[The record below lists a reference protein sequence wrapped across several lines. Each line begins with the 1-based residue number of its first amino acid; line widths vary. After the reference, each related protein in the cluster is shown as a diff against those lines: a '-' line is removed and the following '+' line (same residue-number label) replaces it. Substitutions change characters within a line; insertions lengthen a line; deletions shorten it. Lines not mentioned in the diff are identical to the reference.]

1 MLEKYVNDGDKVEI
15 RPIQRA
21 SLKEEQ
27 PEERIFLSKVNQI
40 LGEDKLEILMPL
52 EQSRMV
58 LLPRN
63 IVLNMVIYT
72 ANGLFQCEAKATDR
86 YKNGNVYLQVLELI
100 SGIKRY
106 QRREFYRYNCTMP
119 IYSRSLKDEEKEN
132 LVFDS
137 SIPCVEGTSYDIG
150 GGGIRFAV
158 NQQFQPKEMI
168 LCILPLEI
176 KGSVREVKTIAK
188 VLSCKPIKNSEAY
201 EARVQFE
208 GIAHRDRELIIQ
220 YIFEDE
226 RKRRRHEAGL

>member
-1 MLEKYVNDGDKVEI
+1 MLEKYVKAGDKVEI

-27 PEERIFLSKVNQI
+27 KEQKIYISKVNQI

-52 EQSRMV
+52 EQSRIV

-72 ANGLFQCEAKATDR
+72 SNGLYQCEVRASER
-86 YKNGNVYLQVLELI
+86 YKNGNVYLQALELM

-106 QRREFYRYNCTMP
+106 QRREFYRYSCNVP
-119 IYSRSLKDEEKEN
+119 VLSRPLQEEEKEN
-132 LVFDS
+132 LVLDKS
-137 SIPCVEGTSYDIG
+137 HPCIPGSSYDIG
-150 GGGIRFAV
+150 GGGARFCV
-158 NQQFQPKEMI
+158 EYPYKPKEI
-168 LCILPLEI
+168 IVCILQLEI
-176 KGSVREVKTIAK
+176 KESLVEVPTLAK
-188 VLSCKPIKNSEAY
+188 VLSCGPIKNTESY

-208 GIAHRDRELIIQ
+208 AIAHKDRELIIQ